1 MRIVQTV
8 FGVFHHF
15 ELARELERRG
25 HLKTV
30 YSTYP
35 WTRLKREGIDR
46 SKVETFPWL
55 HAAEMLSLR
64 IGLNR
69 PWLRDPLSYAN
80 ALAFDEWTLRQLRR
94 SAAPDALIAISGSSL
109 KTGREVQA
117 RGGRLICDRGSS
129 HQRFQEQIVTDEYR
143 RWGTDRP
150 VADIRDIRREEQIY
164 ELADAIT
171 VPSSFAARSFI
182 ESGLPAGKIHVI
194 PYGVRLEKFNR
205 TCEPP
210 TNKFEVLYA
219 GTVSLRKGFPYLLQA
234 FAKLKNTTKRL
245 RVAGAIHPDMK
256 ALLSRLPKDQVEF
269 LGPVLQE
276 RIAELMSTS
285 HLMVL
290 PSIEE
295 GLALVQG
302 QALACGCPVLCSTN
316 TGGEDLFTNEVEGF
330 IVPIRD
336 VAALTDRMQRLS
348 DDPAL
353 QSRMSEAALRRVS
366 TLGGWQDYGD
376 RWETLLE
383 LLITSKSPGRNRHR
397 QNEPLQADPPR

>member
-35 WTRLKREGIDR
+35 WARLKREGIDR

-55 HAAEMLSLR
+55 QTAELISLR
-64 IGLNR
+64 IGLDR
-69 PWLRDPLSYAN
+69 AWLRDPLGYAN
-80 ALAFDEWTLRQLRR
+80 ALAFDEWTLRRLRR
-94 SAAPDALIAISGSSL
+94 TAAPDALIALSGSSL

-117 RGGRLICDRGSS
+117 RSARFISDRGSS
-129 HQRFQEQIVTDEYR
+129 HPRYQERIVTEEYM
-143 RWGTDRP
+143 RWGVDRS
-150 VADIRDIRREEQIY
+150 VADIRDIQREEQIY
-164 ELADAIT
+164 EIADAIT

-182 ESGLPAGKIHVI
+182 ESGVPANKIHII
-194 PYGVRLEKFNR
+194 PYGVRLEKFKR
-205 TCEPP
+205 TADPP
-210 TNKFEVLYA
+210 TDRFEVLYA

-234 FAKLKNTTKRL
+234 FAELRNSTKRL

-256 ALLSRLPKDQVEF
+256 TLLGKLPQDQVEF
-269 LGPVLQE
+269 LGPIPQE
-276 RIAELMSTS
+276 RMPELMSTS

-316 TGGEDLFTNEVEGF
+316 TGGEDLFTDVIEGF

-336 VAALTDRMQRLS
+336 VSALTDRMQRLA

-353 QSRMSEAALRRVS
+353 QSKMSEAALRRVS
-366 TLGGWQDYGD
+366 TLGGWEDYGA
-376 RWETLLE
+376 RWETLLKA
-383 LLITSKSPGRNRHR
+383 LIATESPTP
-397 QNEPLQADPPR
+397 QPPPTK

>member
-35 WTRLKREGIDR
+35 WTRLKREGIDQ

-69 PWLRDPLSYAN
+69 PWVRDPLSYAN
-80 ALAFDEWTLRQLRR
+80 TLAFDEWTLRRLRR
-94 SAAPDALIAISGSSL
+94 SAAPDALIALSGSSL

-129 HQRFQEQIVTDEYR
+129 HQRYQERIVTEEYR
-143 RWGTDRP
+143 RWGVHRP
-150 VADIRDIRREEQIY
+150 VADIRDIQREEQIY

-182 ESGLPAGKIHVI
+182 ESGLPASKIHVI
-194 PYGVRLEKFNR
+194 PYGVRMENFKR
-205 TCEPP
+205 TGEPP
-210 TNKFEVLYA
+210 TDRFEVLYA

-234 FAKLKNTTKRL
+234 FAQLRNSTKRL
-245 RVAGAIHPDMK
+245 RVAGAIHPDIK
-256 ALLSRLPKDQVEF
+256 TLLPQLPQDQVEF
-269 LGPVLQE
+269 LGPLAQE
-276 RIAELMSTS
+276 RMADLMSTS

-316 TGGEDLFTNEVEGF
+316 TGGEDLFDNEIEGF

-336 VAALTDRMQRLS
+336 VAALTDRMLRLS
-348 DDPAL
+348 DDHAL
-353 QSRMSEAALRRVS
+353 QSRMSEAALRRVN

-376 RWETLLE
+376 RWESLLKTLIATE
-383 LLITSKSPGRNRHR
+383 SAP
-397 QNEPLQADPPR
+397 QPPPTK